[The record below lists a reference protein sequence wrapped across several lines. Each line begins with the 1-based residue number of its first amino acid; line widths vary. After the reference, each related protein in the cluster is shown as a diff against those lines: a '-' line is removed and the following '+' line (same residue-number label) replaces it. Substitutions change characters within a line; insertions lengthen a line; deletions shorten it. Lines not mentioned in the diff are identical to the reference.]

1 MYRQSLN
8 TGQDKDKKNVEK
20 ASKWLTKEKYIYI
33 KCLVM
38 LYSEYCY
45 FNTPDY
51 TDYTYT
57 DYSVICTLYTHC
69 AYK

>member
-1 MYRQSLN
+1 
-8 TGQDKDKKNVEK
+8 
-20 ASKWLTKEKYIYI
+20 
-33 KCLVM
+33 M

-51 TDYTYT
+51 ADYTYT